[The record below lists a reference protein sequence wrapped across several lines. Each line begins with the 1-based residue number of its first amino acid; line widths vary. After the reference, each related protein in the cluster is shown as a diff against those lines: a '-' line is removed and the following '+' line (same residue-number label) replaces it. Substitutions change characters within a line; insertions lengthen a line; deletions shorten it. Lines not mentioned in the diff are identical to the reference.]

1 MLADLRGE
9 LVVADGCVRINSIDG
24 DSYLPIWPFGF
35 SLQVKDNSIQILDAT
50 GLVVAQV
57 GDNLLVGG
65 GVMPSEH
72 IEDYSAQPI
81 PGNCP
86 DPFWIVG
93 YHIER

>member
-1 MLADLRGE
+1 
-9 LVVADGCVRINSIDG
+9 VVAEGCIRINSIVG
-24 DSYLPIWPFGF
+24 ESYLPIWPYGF
-35 SLQVKDNSIQILDAT
+35 SLQIKDNVIQILDGT

-65 GVMPSEH
+65 GVLPGEH
-72 IEDYSAQPI
+72 RTEYSGQPI

-86 DPFWIVG
+86 GPYWIVG